1 MTIGDRLSI
10 IRAEFFANNN
20 DEFAKAAGIHPSNAS
35 NLINGK
41 SEPSSKVLKNLL
53 LSISQLSPDWL
64 LFGVGDIRRV
74 AVNVGDNSGNVAG
87 VNNGTMIA
95 DNSKLIDTVHSQQK
109 LLQDQHGTIDKL
121 VALLAQ
127 K

>member
-74 AVNVGDNSGNVAG
+74 QVNVGDHNAGNVAG
-87 VNNGTMIA
+87 VNNGTMTTE
-95 DNSKLIDTVHSQQK
+95 NSKLIETVHSQQ
-109 LLQDQHGTIDKL
+109 QTIEKL
-121 VALLAQ
+121 VTKLCNS
-127 K
+127 